1 MSTVPA
7 VIHALDATT
16 QDANL
21 VGLLQRA
28 SPDEQK
34 AVVTAIR
41 VAYQSGQDASDA
53 RCAKMMTRI
62 FSTFI
67 GVTPGVDLNESD
79 VVGDGGSRVRAIVKV
94 LAQAA
99 RRS

>member
-1 MSTVPA
+1 MKTVPA

-16 QDANL
+16 QDVHL
-21 VGLLQRA
+21 TGLLQRA
-28 SPDEQK
+28 TPEEQK
-34 AVVTAIR
+34 AVVTAIK

-67 GVTPGVDLNESD
+67 GVTPGVDLQDSE
-79 VVGDGGSRVRAIVKV
+79 VVGEGGSRVRAIVKM

-99 RRS
+99 RK